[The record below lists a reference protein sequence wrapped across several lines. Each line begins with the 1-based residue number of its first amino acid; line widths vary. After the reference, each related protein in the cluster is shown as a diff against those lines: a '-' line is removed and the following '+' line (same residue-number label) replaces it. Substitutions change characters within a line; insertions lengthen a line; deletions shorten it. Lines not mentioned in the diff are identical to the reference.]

1 MYKCITVIDY
11 AVKFLL
17 ILSGWNSHVSL
28 FSFTAVIGTPVLV
41 LVLVQGFLSLM
52 GLSKCLWK
60 QWKGKR

>member
-1 MYKCITVIDY
+1 MYKYMTVIDY

-28 FSFTAVIGTPVLV
+28 FSFTAVIGAPVLV

-52 GLSKCLWK
+52 GLSKYLWK